1 MSDINDKALSKLFE
15 LARIKEETDE
25 KKRKKLLHDLG
36 EILKHFQELQEVD
49 TTNVEPMAGGV
60 LHTDTYRN
68 DDQRYATQQ
77 ERDAV
82 RENIVEEFPESQN
95 EYVKVPGVFEK

>member
-49 TTNVEPMAGGV
+49 TASVEPMAGGV
-60 LHTDTYRN
+60 QHTDVYRN
-68 DDQRYATQQ
+68 DDERYRNDV
-77 ERDAV
+77 ERASV
-82 RENIVEEFPESQN
+82 REAIVEEFPEAQN